1 MICAVPDRVLIARNL
16 RSAMSAFSRST
27 EQGDLRDLGAA
38 CASSSG
44 LDFSV
49 FNAMVL
55 SEPVDQTHFARLL
68 DEAARFF
75 HERRVGWSC
84 WLDESMVTGRGLPP
98 ARLLEMRGLSWT
110 AEHEGMVAHQ
120 IGAAQGPLPQFDIRP
135 VTTEATREDFWH
147 ICADVFLLPYPT
159 ARGIYGS
166 PRFWSG
172 MLRGWVGYDQSRPI
186 CIAIADADEG
196 SVGLYSV
203 ATLPA
208 WRRRGYGEAI
218 TRHALDDAWAHS
230 GLSASILQATPAG
243 LPMYRRMGYQA
254 RSRVTVWSTR

>member
-1 MICAVPDRVLIARNL
+1 MICPVPDRVLIARNL

-27 EQGDLRDLGAA
+27 ERGDLRDLGPA
-38 CASSSG
+38 CVSNSG

-55 SEPVDQTHFARLL
+55 SEPVEQAEFARLL

-75 HERRVGWSC
+75 HECRVGWSC
-84 WLDESMVTGRGLPP
+84 WLDEAMVTGRGTPP
-98 ARLLEMRGLSWT
+98 ARMLEMRGLLWT
-110 AEHEGMVAHQ
+110 AEHEGMAAHRM
-120 IGAAQGPLPQFDIRP
+120 GAAPAQMPVLEVRP
-135 VTTEATREDFWH
+135 VANEAAREDFWR
-147 ICADVFLLPYPT
+147 ICAEVFLLPYAT

-166 PRFWSG
+166 ARVWEG
-172 MLRGWVGYDQSRPI
+172 VLRGWVGYEQGRPM
-186 CIAIADADEG
+186 CIAIANADAG

-208 WRRRGYGEAI
+208 WRRRGFGEAI
-218 TRHALDDAWAHS
+218 TRHALEDAWARS
-230 GLSASILQATPAG
+230 GFSASILQATPAG
-243 LPMYRRMGYQA
+243 LSLYRRMGYQT

>member
-1 MICAVPDRVLIARNL
+1 MICRVPDRVLIARNL

-27 EQGDLRDLGAA
+27 ERGDVRDLGAA
-38 CASSSG
+38 CVSSSG

-55 SEPVDQTHFARLL
+55 SEPVDQTQFVRLL

-75 HERRVGWSC
+75 QAHRVGWSC

-110 AEHEGMVAHQ
+110 AEHEGMAAHR
-120 IGAAQGPLPQFDIRP
+120 IAKADRPLPLLDVRP
-135 VTTEATREDFWH
+135 VATEPVREDFWR
-147 ICADVFLLPYPT
+147 ICAEVFMLPRET

-166 PRFWSG
+166 ARFWSG
-172 MLRGWVGYDQSRPI
+172 QMRGWVGYEQSRPM
-186 CIAIADADEG
+186 CIAIADADVG

-208 WRRRGYGEAI
+208 WRRRGFGEAI
-218 TRHALDDAWAHS
+218 TRHALDEAWTRS

-243 LPMYRRMGYQA
+243 LPMYRRMGYQT
-254 RSRVTVWSTR
+254 RSRVTVWSTQ